1 MAGANGSRECAPDDK
16 LRDTHQLHLMEM
28 TGFAGSTHRTAAT
41 FNILKIAA
49 SRSRLFNILALVVA
63 DELPLPRWVVK
74 TRKAVL
80 WVGLGW
86 PVAVLLLSDFTAK
99 CATVT
104 WTFIGIAFLATIF
117 GSVAVVLSLILPSY
131 KSRIIVVPPLLI
143 VVFWIVSSGSLV
155 PPYMLLWITTF
166 TAIGLLIPQH
176 STLEYFFRRLFARRA

>member
-1 MAGANGSRECAPDDK
+1 MS
-16 LRDTHQLHLMEM
+16 
-28 TGFAGSTHRTAAT
+28 
-41 FNILKIAA
+41 
-49 SRSRLFNILALVVA
+49 V
-63 DELPLPRWVVK
+63 LPLPRWVVK
-74 TRKAVL
+74 TRKTVL

-86 PVAVLLLSDFTAK
+86 PVAVLLLTDFTAK
-99 CATVT
+99 RATVT